1 MERIIIIDYGS
12 QYTQLLARRVREY
25 GVYSEVIP
33 PNKNFELTNVKGII
47 LSGGPESV
55 YSEKA
60 PKLNKEILDYNV
72 PILGVCYGM
81 QLIAH
86 NLGCEVK
93 KETNGEYG
101 RTEINIEKKDFL
113 FNEIPDKITT
123 WMSHG
128 DNVISLRDDFEA
140 LAKTK
145 NGIIAGFRLKSK
157 NIWG

>member
-33 PNKNFELTNVKGII
+33 PNKDFELKNVKGII

-86 NLGCEVK
+86 NLGCEV
-93 KETNGEYG
+93 
-101 RTEINIEKKDFL
+101 
-113 FNEIPDKITT
+113 
-123 WMSHG
+123 
-128 DNVISLRDDFEA
+128 
-140 LAKTK
+140 
-145 NGIIAGFRLKSK
+145 
-157 NIWG
+157 